1 MDQRRTGQQAVPP
14 LSGDVIELT
23 CSELPLGSLI
33 EVQTCAADEKLDAD
47 VIYSPSTN
55 WTEGLTVMGTSA
67 DPTDV
72 PPRPIDFL
80 VGSPPRQFP
89 WFKVIMKG
97 TGSSRRPWLPFACGC
112 PRPPYAQYLPAVSWK
127 TRPAG
132 DSSSGSSPS
141 FQATWDGL
149 EAEIDRFPSLA
160 DPSAV
165 KPTHLNVL
173 ASWGR
178 ARPSR
183 TAGPPSIAASSSRHC
198 LGSSS
203 PHANPARTG
212 REARVAGPWAA
223 SAITS
228 PQCRR
233 PCRAGSNS
241 KASPS

>member
-1 MDQRRTGQQAVPP
+1 
-14 LSGDVIELT
+14 
-23 CSELPLGSLI
+23 
-33 EVQTCAADEKLDAD
+33 
-47 VIYSPSTN
+47 
-55 WTEGLTVMGTSA
+55 MGTSA
-67 DPTDV
+67 DPTDA

-80 VGSPPRQFP
+80 VGSPPGQFL

-97 TGSSRRPWLPFACGC
+97 DGIVTPALASARLRLP
-112 PRPPYAQYLPAVSWK
+112 RQSYVEYLPAVFLEDE
-127 TRPAG
+127 AG
-132 DSSSGSSPS
+132 RRFLERFLAV

-173 ASWGR
+173 ASWLGQT
-178 ARPSR
+178 SR
-183 TAGPPSIAASSSRHC
+183 TAGPPSSAASSSRHC

-228 PQCRR
+228 PQCSR